1 MKVVHGELGE
11 RAEVLGA
18 LALVTQSTD
27 ALRLIRRQTLV
38 QFGSAVEARHGRVA
52 SRGQKGGACTRRR
65 ARESFQSDTSGRN
78 FPRRRASSEK
88 AFQQV
93 DGGGARR
100 PRRRRHERRS
110 RRPRKSASIQ
120 VCVLLPDTSSSVR
133 WVQFDAPDIAKALK
147 AAGVTYSIT
156 NALNDPQKQ
165 KAQAAACLAAGAKVV
180 IETMLDAGSAVAI
193 EKSFTSKG
201 GKAIDYDR
209 LVPNGPASAYVTF
222 DGNKVGRAQATGVLA
237 ALKGKTKPVVAEL
250 WGGQTDTNAAW
261 FKSGNDDILNPL
273 FKSGKIA
280 KGPQQ
285 FVPAWS
291 ANGEANGVFAQML
304 VKTNNKIDGVIAA
317 NDNIAGAVVAQLK
330 AKHLKPIPL
339 SGQDATV
346 EGAQYIIS
354 GWQTGTVYKPV
365 PDAGGRRGR
374 GCDRAPQ
381 GQEDRPTTTIRN
393 NGKKNV
399 PTVALPVTWITKANV
414 NILYKDKFIKKSDV
428 CVGEFKKYCK

>member
-1 MKVVHGELGE
+1 VKKVSRKVIAVGLV
-11 RAEVLGA
+11 AAVAA
-18 LALVTQSTD
+18 LAVAVAVAT
-27 ALRLIRRQTLV
+27 A
-38 QFGSAVEARHGRVA
+38 GS
-52 SRGQKGGACTRRR
+52 
-65 ARESFQSDTSGRN
+65 
-78 FPRRRASSEK
+78 SSK
-88 AFQQV
+88 
-93 DGGGARR
+93 
-100 PRRRRHERRS
+100 
-110 RRPRKSASIQ
+110 KASIQ

-147 AAGVTYSIT
+147 AAHVTYSIN

-193 EKSFTSKG
+193 EKSFTDKG

-209 LVPNGPASAYVTF
+209 LVPNGPASAYITF

-250 WGGQTDTNAAW
+250 WGCQCDTNAAW

-285 FVPAWS
+285 YVPAWS
-291 ANGEANGVFAQML
+291 ANGEANGVFAAML

-365 PDAGGRRGR
+365 PVQANAAALAAIALLHGKKP
-374 GCDRAPQ
+374 A
-381 GQEDRPTTTIRN
+381 TTTVRN

-399 PTVALPVTWITKANV
+399 PTVALPVTWITKKNV
-414 NILYKDKFIKKSDV
+414 NKLYQDKFIKRSDV
-428 CVGEFKKYCK
+428 CVGQFKKYC

>member
-1 MKVVHGELGE
+1 LLLAGVAVLATMVV
-11 RAEVLGA
+11 AGA
-18 LALVTQSTD
+18 TAST
-27 ALRLIRRQTLV
+27 
-38 QFGSAVEARHGRVA
+38 S
-52 SRGQKGGACTRRR
+52 K
-65 ARESFQSDTSGRN
+65 
-78 FPRRRASSEK
+78 K
-88 AFQQV
+88 AANV
-93 DGGGARR
+93 
-100 PRRRRHERRS
+100 
-110 RRPRKSASIQ
+110 Q

-147 AAGVTYSIT
+147 AAGVTYSMN

-193 EKSFTSKG
+193 EKSFTDKG

-209 LVPNGPASAYVTF
+209 LVPNGPASAYITF

-250 WGGQTDTNAAW
+250 WGCQCDTNAAW

-273 FKSGKIA
+273 FKSGKIS

-291 ANGEANGVFAQML
+291 ANGEANGVFAAML

-365 PDAGGRRGR
+365 PVQANAAALAAIALLHGKKP
-374 GCDRAPQ
+374 A
-381 GQEDRPTTTIRN
+381 TTTVRN

-399 PTVALPVTWITKANV
+399 PTVALPVTWITKKNV
-414 NILYKDKFIKKSDV
+414 NKLYQDKFIKRSDV
-428 CVGEFKKYCK
+428 CVGQFKKYC

>member
-1 MKVVHGELGE
+1 VKHVSRKVIAIGVAVAVAGLTVAAATAAVDH
-11 RAEVLGA
+11 
-18 LALVTQSTD
+18 
-27 ALRLIRRQTLV
+27 
-38 QFGSAVEARHGRVA
+38 SA
-52 SRGQKGGACTRRR
+52 K
-65 ARESFQSDTSGRN
+65 
-78 FPRRRASSEK
+78 
-88 AFQQV
+88 
-93 DGGGARR
+93 
-100 PRRRRHERRS
+100 
-110 RRPRKSASIQ
+110 KSASVQ

-133 WVQFDAPDIAKALK
+133 WVQFDAPDLAKAFK
-147 AAGVTYSIT
+147 AAGVTYSIN

-193 EKSFTSKG
+193 ENSFVSKG
-201 GKAIDYDR
+201 GIAIDYDR

-237 ALKGKTKPVVAEL
+237 ALKGKTKPVIAEL
-250 WGGQTDTNAAW
+250 WGCQCDTNAAW

-365 PDAGGRRGR
+365 PLQAAAAAAAAIALLNGKKP
-374 GCDRAPQ
+374 A
-381 GQEDRPTTTIRN
+381 TTTMRN

-399 PTVALPVTWITKANV
+399 PTVALPVTWITKANI
-414 NILYKDKFIKKSDV
+414 NKLYTDKFIKKSAV
-428 CVGEFKKYCK
+428 CVGEFKKYC

>member
-1 MKVVHGELGE
+1 MKNISRKVIAVGLV
-11 RAEVLGA
+11 AAVAA
-18 LALVTQSTD
+18 LA
-27 ALRLIRRQTLV
+27 I
-38 QFGSAVEARHGRVA
+38 AVAVA
-52 SRGQKGGACTRRR
+52 TAG
-65 ARESFQSDTSGRN
+65 TS
-78 FPRRRASSEK
+78 
-88 AFQQV
+88 
-93 DGGGARR
+93 
-100 PRRRRHERRS
+100 H
-110 RRPRKSASIQ
+110 RKASIQ

-147 AAGVTYSIT
+147 AAGVTYSIN

-180 IETMLDAGSAVAI
+180 IETSLDPGSALAI
-193 EKSFTSKG
+193 ENSFASKG
-201 GKAIDYDR
+201 GYAIDYDR
-209 LVPNGPASAYVTF
+209 LVPNGPASAYITF

-237 ALKGKTKPVVAEL
+237 ALKGKTKPVIAEL
-250 WGGQTDTNAAW
+250 WGSPSDTNAAW

-273 FKSGKIA
+273 FKSGKIV

-365 PDAGGRRGR
+365 PVQAAGAAAAAIALIHGKKP
-374 GCDRAPQ
+374 A
-381 GQEDRPTTTIRN
+381 TTTMRN
-393 NGKKNV
+393 NGKRNV
-399 PTVALPVTWITKANV
+399 PTVALPITWITKANI
-414 NILYKDKFIKKSDV
+414 NKLYADKFIKKSAV
-428 CVGEFKKYCK
+428 CVGEFKKYC

>member
-1 MKVVHGELGE
+1 VRTIFSKWTVVGVIV
-11 RAEVLGA
+11 AT
-18 LALVTQSTD
+18 ALV
-27 ALRLIRRQTLV
+27 
-38 QFGSAVEARHGRVA
+38 AVAVGTA
-52 SRGQKGGACTRRR
+52 ARR
-65 ARESFQSDTSGRN
+65 ATF
-78 FPRRRASSEK
+78 
-88 AFQQV
+88 
-93 DGGGARR
+93 
-100 PRRRRHERRS
+100 
-110 RRPRKSASIQ
+110 Q

-133 WVQFDAPDIAKALK
+133 WVQFDAPDMAAAFRK
-147 AAGVTYSIT
+147 AGVTASIT
-156 NALNDPQKQ
+156 NALNDAQKQ

-180 IETMLDAGSAVAI
+180 IETMIDPGSAAAI

-209 LVPNGPASAYVTF
+209 LVPNGPASAYITF
-222 DGNKVGRAQATGVLA
+222 DGNKVGRAQATGILA

-250 WGGQTDTNAAW
+250 WGSPTDTNAAW

-273 FKSGKIA
+273 FKSGKIV

-291 ANGEANGVFAQML
+291 ANGEANAVFAQML
-304 VKTNNKIDGVIAA
+304 VKTNNKIDGAIAA

-365 PDAGGRRGR
+365 PLQAAAAAAAAIALLKGKPI
-374 GCDRAPQ
+374 AK
-381 GQEDRPTTTIRN
+381 TTIRN

-399 PTVALPVTWITKANV
+399 PTVALPVTWITKAN
-414 NILYKDKFIKKSDV
+414 ISRLYKDKFIKKSAV
-428 CVGEFKKYCK
+428 CVGEFKKYC

>member
-1 MKVVHGELGE
+1 MLV
-11 RAEVLGA
+11 AAAAA
-18 LALVTQSTD
+18 LAVT
-27 ALRLIRRQTLV
+27 
-38 QFGSAVEARHGRVA
+38 VA
-52 SRGQKGGACTRRR
+52 SAGSKKKTAG
-65 ARESFQSDTSGRN
+65 
-78 FPRRRASSEK
+78 
-88 AFQQV
+88 
-93 DGGGARR
+93 
-100 PRRRRHERRS
+100 
-110 RRPRKSASIQ
+110 IQ

-147 AAGVTYSIT
+147 AAHVTYSIT

-180 IETMLDAGSAVAI
+180 IETMLDAGSALAI
-193 EKSFTSKG
+193 EKSFTDKG

-209 LVPNGPASAYVTF
+209 LVPNGPASAYITF
-222 DGNKVGRAQATGVLA
+222 DGNTVGRLQANGVLA
-237 ALKGKTKPVVAEL
+237 ALKAAHKTKPVVAEL
-250 WGGQTDTNAAW
+250 WGCECDTNAAW

-273 FKSGKIA
+273 FKSGTIT

-304 VKTNNKIDGVIAA
+304 VKTNNKIDGVVAA

-365 PDAGGRRGR
+365 PLQAAAAAKAAIALLRGNKP
-374 GCDRAPQ
+374 A
-381 GQEDRPTTTIRN
+381 TTTMRN

-399 PTVALPVTWITKANV
+399 PTVALTPSWITKR
-414 NILYKDKFIKKSDV
+414 NINKLYQDRFIKKSDV
-428 CVGEFKKYCK
+428 CVGQFKKYC

>member
-1 MKVVHGELGE
+1 MP
-11 RAEVLGA
+11 
-18 LALVTQSTD
+18 
-27 ALRLIRRQTLV
+27 
-38 QFGSAVEARHGRVA
+38 AR
-52 SRGQKGGACTRRR
+52 
-65 ARESFQSDTSGRN
+65 
-78 FPRRRASSEK
+78 P
-88 AFQQV
+88 
-93 DGGGARR
+93 
-100 PRRRRHERRS
+100 
-110 RRPRKSASIQ
+110 
-120 VCVLLPDTSSSVR
+120 L
-133 WVQFDAPDIAKALK
+133 
-147 AAGVTYSIT
+147 
-156 NALNDPQKQ
+156 
-165 KAQAAACLAAGAKVV
+165 
-180 IETMLDAGSAVAI
+180 AI
-193 EKSFTSKG
+193 EKSFTDKG

-209 LVPNGPASAYVTF
+209 LVPNGTASAYVTF

-250 WGGQTDTNAAW
+250 WGGQSDTNAAW

-365 PDAGGRRGR
+365 PAAGERRGR
-374 GCDRAPQ
+374 GRDRAAQ
-381 GQEDRPTTTIRN
+381 GQEAGHDHDQEQRQEEGADGGASCHLDHEGERQQPLHGQVHQEERRLRRRVQEVLLVDRQ
-393 NGKKNV
+393 
-399 PTVALPVTWITKANV
+399 IT
-414 NILYKDKFIKKSDV
+414 
-428 CVGEFKKYCK
+428 

>member
-1 MKVVHGELGE
+1 VRRIFSKWVAVGVV
-11 RAEVLGA
+11 VLA
-18 LALVTQSTD
+18 AAVM
-27 ALRLIRRQTLV
+27 
-38 QFGSAVEARHGRVA
+38 SAVATA
-52 SRGQKGGACTRRR
+52 SKA
-65 ARESFQSDTSGRN
+65 ASF
-78 FPRRRASSEK
+78 
-88 AFQQV
+88 
-93 DGGGARR
+93 
-100 PRRRRHERRS
+100 
-110 RRPRKSASIQ
+110 Q

-133 WVQFDAPDIAKALK
+133 WVQFDAPDMAAAFKKAH
-147 AAGVTYSIT
+147 VTASIT
-156 NALNDPQKQ
+156 NALNDAQKQ

-180 IETMLDAGSAVAI
+180 IETMIDPGSAVAI

-250 WGGQTDTNAAW
+250 WGSPTDTNAAW

-273 FKSGKIA
+273 FKSGKIT

-291 ANGEANGVFAQML
+291 ANGEANQVFAQML
-304 VKTNNKIDGVIAA
+304 VKTNNKIDGAIAA

-365 PDAGGRRGR
+365 PKQAAAAAAAAIALLHGKKP
-374 GCDRAPQ
+374 A
-381 GQEDRPTTTIRN
+381 TTTMRN
-393 NGKKNV
+393 NGKKLV
-399 PTVALPVTWITKANV
+399 PTVALPVTWVTKR
-414 NILYKDKFIKKSDV
+414 NINLLYTDKFIKKSDV
-428 CVGEFKKYCK
+428 CVGEFKKYC

>member
-1 MKVVHGELGE
+1 MKHVSRKVIAAGLV
-11 RAEVLGA
+11 ATVAA
-18 LALVTQSTD
+18 LAV
-27 ALRLIRRQTLV
+27 
-38 QFGSAVEARHGRVA
+38 AVAVA
-52 SRGQKGGACTRRR
+52 TAGTAHKQ
-65 ARESFQSDTSGRN
+65 
-78 FPRRRASSEK
+78 
-88 AFQQV
+88 
-93 DGGGARR
+93 
-100 PRRRRHERRS
+100 
-110 RRPRKSASIQ
+110 ASIQ

-133 WVQFDAPDIAKALK
+133 WVQFDAPEIAKALK
-147 AAGVTYSIT
+147 AAGVTYKIT

-180 IETMLDAGSAVAI
+180 IETMLDAGSALAI
-193 EKSFTSKG
+193 EKSFTEKG
-201 GKAIDYDR
+201 GYAIDYDR

-250 WGGQTDTNAAW
+250 WGCQCDTNAAW

-291 ANGEANGVFAQML
+291 ANGEANGVFAAML

-330 AKHLKPIPL
+330 AKHLNPIPL

-365 PDAGGRRGR
+365 PLQA
-374 GCDRAPQ
+374 RAAAAAAVALVKGKKPAS
-381 GQEDRPTTTIRN
+381 TTTRF
-393 NGKKNV
+393 NGKKQV

-414 NILYKDKFIKKSDV
+414 NKLYADKFIKKSDV
-428 CVGEFKKYCK
+428 CVGEFKQYC

>member
-1 MKVVHGELGE
+1 MKKVSRKVIAVGLV
-11 RAEVLGA
+11 AAVAA
-18 LALVTQSTD
+18 LAV
-27 ALRLIRRQTLV
+27 
-38 QFGSAVEARHGRVA
+38 AVAVA
-52 SRGQKGGACTRRR
+52 TAG
-65 ARESFQSDTSGRN
+65 N
-78 FPRRRASSEK
+78 SSK
-88 AFQQV
+88 
-93 DGGGARR
+93 
-100 PRRRRHERRS
+100 
-110 RRPRKSASIQ
+110 KASIQ

-147 AAGVTYSIT
+147 AAHVTYSIN

-193 EKSFTSKG
+193 EKSFTDKG

-209 LVPNGPASAYVTF
+209 LVPNGPASAYITF

-237 ALKGKTKPVVAEL
+237 ALRGKTKPVVAEL
-250 WGGQTDTNAAW
+250 WGCQCDTNAAW

-285 FVPAWS
+285 YVPAWS
-291 ANGEANGVFAQML
+291 ANGEANGVFAAML

-365 PDAGGRRGR
+365 PVQANAAAAAAIALIRGKKP
-374 GCDRAPQ
+374 A
-381 GQEDRPTTTIRN
+381 TTTIRN
-393 NGKKNV
+393 NGKKMV
-399 PTVALPVTWITKANV
+399 PTVALPVTWITKKNV
-414 NILYKDKFIKKSDV
+414 NKLYQDKFIKRSDV
-428 CVGEFKKYCK
+428 CVGQFKKYC